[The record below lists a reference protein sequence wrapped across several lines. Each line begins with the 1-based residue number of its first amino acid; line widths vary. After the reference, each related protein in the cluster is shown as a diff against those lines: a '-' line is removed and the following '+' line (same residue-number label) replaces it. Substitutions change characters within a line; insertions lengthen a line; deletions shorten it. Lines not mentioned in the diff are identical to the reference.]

1 MENKIIYQIKDN
13 YADTRAKYSELFMYA
28 KNLISDNIPKKY
40 IDSKISYRHSYYFSD
55 KKDAI
60 NFMDY
65 LGDIQYHFFSKN
77 LI

>member
-1 MENKIIYQIKDN
+1 MENKRIYQIKDN
-13 YADTRAKYSELFMYA
+13 YADKRAKYSDELFMYA

-60 NFMDY
+60 NFLY
-65 LGDIQYHFFSKN
+65 ELENKYSIPLF
-77 LI
+77 